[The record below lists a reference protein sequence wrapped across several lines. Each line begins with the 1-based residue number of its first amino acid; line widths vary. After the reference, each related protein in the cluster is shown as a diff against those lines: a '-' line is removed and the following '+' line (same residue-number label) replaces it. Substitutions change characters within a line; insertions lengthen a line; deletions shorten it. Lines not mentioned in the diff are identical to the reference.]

1 MRLFLVLPHLLLFL
15 SVFSLT
21 RTQTSAPSTY
31 AATTPAAVTQT
42 TAPPTP
48 TPPQT
53 KAPTTPLTTTTSPK
67 TPTITPPRTTV
78 TTSPTSPLP
87 APQIFYPF
95 GSAAG
100 DSINPAADDGG
111 SSVIPLLSPFLYF
124 GRTYQQIY
132 VNNNGDLTF
141 SQNLEQY
148 VPYVFPGNG
157 SQDIIAGLWTDLDN
171 RERGVVSYNQYTNGS
186 VLTRATQDINNYFPY
201 LTFTASWVFVATWD
215 KVAYYPVTDTKTSFQ
230 MVLISDSSNSFV
242 LMNYGDIA
250 VAGQQVEAGYDTIN
264 STNYFVIPGSN
275 NGISI
280 SNLQNSSNVSDPGR
294 WVFRVDGG
302 PETNRENVVGLQA
315 DLVSFLDLTESANMQ
330 IVLQQIKQELVKKGL
345 PSNINLE
352 LRKIKKINP

>member
-78 TTSPTSPLP
+78 TTSPTSPL
-87 APQIFYPF
+87 
-95 GSAAG
+95 
-100 DSINPAADDGG
+100 
-111 SSVIPLLSPFLYF
+111 
-124 GRTYQQIY
+124 
-132 VNNNGDLTF
+132 
-141 SQNLEQY
+141 
-148 VPYVFPGNG
+148 PGNG